1 MFLESVQN
9 VFKMKLKL
17 ILISFFISCMVFSQ
31 TSGVVINLEGDPI
44 ENVSV
49 YIADQDIITYTNYL
63 GQFSFSNTIPENS
76 FFEFKKYG
84 YSTKLHKHTGG
95 KINITLQKLH
105 VELDEVGIV
114 EQSNKLGDSKVLSI
128 ETKSLKNNFITSS
141 SLVESINKL
150 PGINTIGS
158 GLGIQKIVIRGLSGL
173 RVVSY
178 LNGMKVNNQQWANDH
193 GIGFTDLGLSEV
205 ELIKGASSLM
215 YGGEAVGGL
224 VFFKDSPF
232 IESKIPSGYI
242 ATKFDNSHFMFGNQF
257 GFKWSIN
264 NFFINLYGQY
274 DLAADY
280 RMPNNTYL
288 FNSRFRNKGLKF
300 SIAKR
305 TDNTQSIFRYQNNVD
320 EVGVPAHAHGDLSEI
335 DINDLSSSELILPDD
350 YEATRPTQFISNHLF
365 TLENTIFNNQS
376 KYTFFLGHFINHL
389 QEYEKWTV
397 PGFDIKTN
405 NSIARFNLKKFK
417 DNFTFNV
424 GSSFEYLDNKNSEA
438 TDTLTPDANS
448 KDIGFYSI
456 LDFINNGVG
465 FNLGVRFDHKNVE
478 SNDVNFENSYS
489 SFSSSAGFFIEKNNH
504 ISRLTYSSSF
514 RSPHFSELFSYG
526 LHHGTMRFEIGN
538 LDLKNEKS
546 HQFDFKHQWSSQHFA
561 FVVNPFFQYINNFI
575 SINPTNDFYNNTY
588 RIYNYEQFKD
598 VILYGFEA
606 NIHYHPH
613 VLHNLHFEQS
623 YSFLNARNLDQ
634 DVYLTLTPANK
645 IKSSI
650 NLDLKQYSIL
660 KISNISLYHMFVFN
674 QNNVSLYESPSDSY
688 NLLNFELVFNPFKNM
703 TIVSGIKNILNKE
716 YVPHLS
722 RIKEV
727 GAGVP
732 EPGRSFNISV
742 KYDF

>member
-1 MFLESVQN
+1 MNFN
-9 VFKMKLKL
+9 FFYF
-17 ILISFFISCMVFSQ
+17 IFFISFSIFSQ
-31 TSGVVINLEGDPI
+31 TTGLLLNLDRVPI
-44 ENVSV
+44 QNASV
-49 YIADQDIITYTNYL
+49 YIADQDIISYTNEF
-63 GQFSFSNTIPENS
+63 GEFTFSTKIPKNS
-76 FFEFKKYG
+76 LIEFKKYG
-84 YSTKLHKHTGG
+84 YSSKVVNYKGG
-95 KINITLQKLH
+95 ELKVYLEKLH
-105 VELDEVGIV
+105 VELDEVGIIDKS
-114 EQSNKLGDSKVLSI
+114 QKLGEGKTLSI
-128 ETKSLKNNFITSS
+128 ETKSLNNNFISSS
-141 SLVESINKL
+141 SLVETITKL

-158 GLGIQKIVIRGLSGL
+158 GLGIQKIVVRGLSGL

-242 ATKFDNSHFMFGNQF
+242 ATKFDNSHFLFGNQF

-280 RMPNNTYL
+280 RLPNNTYL
-288 FNSRFRNKGLKF
+288 FNSRFRNKGIKF

-320 EVGVPAHAHGDLSEI
+320 EVGIPAHAHGDLSEI
-335 DINDLSSSELILPDD
+335 NINDLASSELILPDD
-350 YEATRPTQFISNHLF
+350 YEATRPTQFINNHLF
-365 TLENTIFNNQS
+365 TLENIIFNNQS
-376 KYTFFLGHFINHL
+376 KYTFFIGHFINHL
-389 QEYEKWTV
+389 QEFEKWTI

-405 NSIARFNLKKFK
+405 NSIGRFNYKKFY
-417 DNFTFNV
+417 DNFTFNA
-424 GSSFEYLDNKNSEA
+424 GTSFEYLDNKNAEA
-438 TDTLTPDANS
+438 TDTLTPNASS

-456 LDFINNGVG
+456 LDFENKGVG
-465 FNLGVRFDHKNVE
+465 FNIGVRFDHKNVE
-478 SNDVNFENSYS
+478 SNDVNFENSYT
-489 SFSSSAGFFIEKNNH
+489 SFSSSAGFFIEKNDH

-538 LDLKNEKS
+538 LNLENEKS

-561 FVVNPFFQYINNFI
+561 FVVNPFFQYIHNFI

-613 VLHNLHFEQS
+613 ILHNLHFHQS

-634 DVYLTLTPANK
+634 DTYLTLTPANK
-645 IKSSI
+645 IKTSI
-650 NLDLKQYSIL
+650 NFDIKQYKFL
-660 KISNISLYHMFVFN
+660 KMSNISLYHMFVFN
-674 QNNVSLYESPSDSY
+674 QDNVSLYESPSDSY
-688 NLLNFELVFNPFKNM
+688 NLLNFELVFNPLKNM
-703 TIVSGIKNILNKE
+703 TIVSGIKNVLNVE

-727 GAGVP
+727 GPGVP
-732 EPGRSFNISV
+732 EAGRSFNVSV

>member
-575 SINPTNDFYNNTY
+575 SINPTNDFYNNNY

>member
-1 MFLESVQN
+1 MNFNFFYFIFL
-9 VFKMKLKL
+9 L
-17 ILISFFISCMVFSQ
+17 SFYLHSQ
-31 TSGVVINLEGDPI
+31 TNGVLLNLDKVPI
-44 ENVSV
+44 KNASV
-49 YIADQDIITYTNYL
+49 YIADQDIISYTNEF
-63 GQFSFSNTIPENS
+63 GEFTFSTKIPKNS
-76 FFEFKKYG
+76 IIEFKKYG
-84 YSTKLHKHTGG
+84 YSTKVVNYKGG
-95 KINITLQKLH
+95 ELKVYLEKLH
-105 VELDEVGIV
+105 VELDEVGIIDKS
-114 EQSNKLGDSKVLSI
+114 QKLGEGKTLSI
-128 ETKSLKNNFITSS
+128 ETKSLNNNFISSS
-141 SLVESINKL
+141 SLVQTITKL

-242 ATKFDNSHFMFGNQF
+242 ATKFDNSHFLFGNQF

-280 RMPNNTYL
+280 RLPNNTYL
-288 FNSRFRNKGLKF
+288 FNSRFRNKGIKF

-320 EVGVPAHAHGDLSEI
+320 EVGIPAHAHGDLSEI
-335 DINDLSSSELILPDD
+335 DINDLASSELILPDD
-350 YEATRPTQFISNHLF
+350 FEATRPTQFINNHLF
-365 TLENTIFNNQS
+365 TLENIIFNNQS
-376 KYTFFLGHFINHL
+376 KYTFFIGHFINHL
-389 QEYEKWTV
+389 QEFEKWTV

-405 NSIARFNLKKFK
+405 NSIGRFNYKKFYN
-417 DNFTFNV
+417 NFTFNA
-424 GSSFEYLDNKNSEA
+424 GTSFEYLDNKNSEA
-438 TDTLTPDANS
+438 TDTLTPNASS

-456 LDFINNGVG
+456 LDFENKGVG
-465 FNLGVRFDHKNVE
+465 FNIGVRFDHKNVE
-478 SNDVNFENSYS
+478 SSDVNFENSYT
-489 SFSSSAGFFIEKNNH
+489 SFSSSAGFFIEKNDH

-538 LDLKNEKS
+538 LNLENEKS

-561 FVVNPFFQYINNFI
+561 FVVNPFFQYIHNFI
-575 SINPTNDFYNNTY
+575 SINPTSEFYNNTY

-598 VILYGFEA
+598 VVLYGFEA

-613 VLHNLHFEQS
+613 ILHNLHFHQS

-634 DVYLTLTPANK
+634 DTYLTLTPANK
-645 IKSSI
+645 IKTSV
-650 NLDLKQYSIL
+650 NFDVKQYKFL
-660 KISNISLYHMFVFN
+660 KMSNISLYHMFVFN
-674 QNNVSLYESPSDSY
+674 QDNVSLYESPSDSY
-688 NLLNFELVFNPFKNM
+688 NLLNFELVFNPLKNM
-703 TIVSGIKNILNKE
+703 TIVSGIKNVLNVE

-727 GAGVP
+727 GSGVP
-732 EPGRSFNISV
+732 EPGRSFNVSV

>member
-1 MFLESVQN
+1 MIMNFN
-9 VFKMKLKL
+9 FFYF
-17 ILISFFISCMVFSQ
+17 IFFFSFCLYSQ
-31 TSGVVINLEGDPI
+31 TNGVLLNLDRVPI
-44 ENVSV
+44 QNASV
-49 YIADQDIITYTNYL
+49 YIADQDIISYTNEF
-63 GQFSFSNTIPENS
+63 GEFSFSTNIPKNS
-76 FFEFKKYG
+76 FIEFKKYG
-84 YSTKLHKHTGG
+84 YSSKVVNYKGG
-95 KINITLQKLH
+95 ELKVYLEKLH
-105 VELDEVGIV
+105 VELDEVGIIDK
-114 EQSNKLGDSKVLSI
+114 SKKLGEGKTLSI
-128 ETKSLKNNFITSS
+128 ETKSLNNNFISSS
-141 SLVESINKL
+141 SLVETITKL

-193 GIGFTDLGLSEV
+193 GIGFTGLGLSEV

-242 ATKFDNSHFMFGNQF
+242 ATKFDNSHFLFGNQF
-257 GFKWSIN
+257 GFKWSFN

-280 RMPNNTYL
+280 RLPNNTYL
-288 FNSRFRNKGLKF
+288 FNSRFRNKGIKF

-305 TDNTQSIFRYQNNVD
+305 TNNTQSIFRYQNNVD
-320 EVGVPAHAHGDLSEI
+320 EVGIPAHAHGDLSEI
-335 DINDLSSSELILPDD
+335 DINDLASSELILPDD
-350 YEATRPTQFISNHLF
+350 YEATRPTQFINNHLF
-365 TLENTIFNNQS
+365 TLENIIFNNQS
-376 KYTFFLGHFINHL
+376 KYTFFIGHFINHL
-389 QEYEKWTV
+389 QEFEKWTV

-405 NSIARFNLKKFK
+405 NSIGRFNYKKFYN
-417 DNFTFNV
+417 NFTFNA
-424 GSSFEYLDNKNSEA
+424 GTSFEYLDNKNSEA
-438 TDTLTPDANS
+438 TDTLTPDASS

-456 LDFINNGVG
+456 LDFENKGIG
-465 FNLGVRFDHKNVE
+465 FNIGVRFDHKNVE
-478 SNDVNFENSYS
+478 SSDVNFENSYT
-489 SFSSSAGFFIEKNNH
+489 SFSSSAGFFIEKNDH

-538 LDLKNEKS
+538 LNLENEKS

-561 FVVNPFFQYINNFI
+561 FVVNPFFQYIHNFI

-613 VLHNLHFEQS
+613 ILHNLHFHQS

-634 DVYLTLTPANK
+634 NTYLTLTPANK
-645 IKSSI
+645 IKTSV
-650 NLDLKQYSIL
+650 NFDLKQYKFL
-660 KISNISLYHMFVFN
+660 KMSNISLYHMFVFN
-674 QNNVSLYESPSDSY
+674 QDNVSLYESPSGSY
-688 NLLNFELVFNPFKNM
+688 NLLNFELVFNPLKNM
-703 TIVSGIKNILNKE
+703 TIVSGIKNILNVE

-727 GAGVP
+727 GPGVP
-732 EPGRSFNISV
+732 EPGRSFNVSV

>member
-1 MFLESVQN
+1 MNFNFFYFIFL
-9 VFKMKLKL
+9 L
-17 ILISFFISCMVFSQ
+17 SFYLHSQ
-31 TSGVVINLEGDPI
+31 TNGVLLNLDKVPI
-44 ENVSV
+44 KNASV
-49 YIADQDIITYTNYL
+49 YIADQDIISYTNEF
-63 GQFSFSNTIPENS
+63 GEFTFSTKIPKNS
-76 FFEFKKYG
+76 IIEFKKYG
-84 YSTKLHKHTGG
+84 YSTKVVNYKGG
-95 KINITLQKLH
+95 ELKVYLEKLH
-105 VELDEVGIV
+105 VELDEVGIIDKS
-114 EQSNKLGDSKVLSI
+114 QKLGEGKTLSI
-128 ETKSLKNNFITSS
+128 ETKSLNNNFISSS
-141 SLVESINKL
+141 SLVQTITKL

-242 ATKFDNSHFMFGNQF
+242 ATKFDNSHFLFGNQF

-280 RMPNNTYL
+280 RLPNNTYL
-288 FNSRFRNKGLKF
+288 FNSRFRNKGIKF

-320 EVGVPAHAHGDLSEI
+320 EVGIPAHAHGDLSEI
-335 DINDLSSSELILPDD
+335 DINDLASSELILPDD
-350 YEATRPTQFISNHLF
+350 FEATRPTQFINNHLF
-365 TLENTIFNNQS
+365 TLENIIFNNQS
-376 KYTFFLGHFINHL
+376 KYTFFIGHFINHL
-389 QEYEKWTV
+389 QEFEKWTV

-405 NSIARFNLKKFK
+405 NSIGRFNYKKFYN
-417 DNFTFNV
+417 NFTFNA
-424 GSSFEYLDNKNSEA
+424 GTSFEYLDNKNSEA
-438 TDTLTPDANS
+438 TDTLTPNASS

-456 LDFINNGVG
+456 LDFENKGVG
-465 FNLGVRFDHKNVE
+465 FNIGVRFDHKNVK
-478 SNDVNFENSYS
+478 SSDVNFENSYT
-489 SFSSSAGFFIEKNNH
+489 SFSSSAGFFIEKNDH

-538 LDLKNEKS
+538 LNLENEKS

-561 FVVNPFFQYINNFI
+561 FVVNPFFQYIHNFI
-575 SINPTNDFYNNTY
+575 SINPTSEFYNNTY

-598 VILYGFEA
+598 VVLYGFEA
-606 NIHYHPH
+606 NVHYHPH
-613 VLHNLHFEQS
+613 ILHNLHFHQS

-634 DVYLTLTPANK
+634 DTYLTLTPANK
-645 IKSSI
+645 IKTSV
-650 NLDLKQYSIL
+650 NFDVKQYKFL
-660 KISNISLYHMFVFN
+660 KMSNISLYHMFVFN
-674 QNNVSLYESPSDSY
+674 QDNVSLYESPSDSY
-688 NLLNFELVFNPFKNM
+688 NLLNFELVFNPLKNM
-703 TIVSGIKNILNKE
+703 TIVSGIKNILNVE

-727 GAGVP
+727 GSGVP

>member
-1 MFLESVQN
+1 MNFN
-9 VFKMKLKL
+9 FFYF
-17 ILISFFISCMVFSQ
+17 IFFISFSIFSQ
-31 TSGVVINLEGDPI
+31 TTGLLLNLDRVPI
-44 ENVSV
+44 QNASV
-49 YIADQDIITYTNYL
+49 YIADQDIISYTNEF
-63 GQFSFSNTIPENS
+63 GEFTFSTKIPKNPLI
-76 FFEFKKYG
+76 EFKKYG
-84 YSTKLHKHTGG
+84 YSSKVVNYKGG
-95 KINITLQKLH
+95 ELKVYLEKLH
-105 VELDEVGIV
+105 VELDEVGIIDKS
-114 EQSNKLGDSKVLSI
+114 QKLGEGKTLSI
-128 ETKSLKNNFITSS
+128 ETKSLNNNFISSS
-141 SLVESINKL
+141 SLVETITKL

-158 GLGIQKIVIRGLSGL
+158 GLGIQKIVVRGLSGL

-242 ATKFDNSHFMFGNQF
+242 ATKFDNSHFLFGNQF

-280 RMPNNTYL
+280 RLPNNTYL
-288 FNSRFRNKGLKF
+288 FNSRFRNKGIKF

-320 EVGVPAHAHGDLSEI
+320 EVGIPAHAHGDLSEI
-335 DINDLSSSELILPDD
+335 NINDLASSELILPDD
-350 YEATRPTQFISNHLF
+350 YEATRPTQFINNHLF
-365 TLENTIFNNQS
+365 TLENIIFNNQS
-376 KYTFFLGHFINHL
+376 KYTFFIGHFINHL
-389 QEYEKWTV
+389 QEFEKWTI

-405 NSIARFNLKKFK
+405 NSIGRFNYKKFY
-417 DNFTFNV
+417 DNFTFNA
-424 GSSFEYLDNKNSEA
+424 GTSFEYLDNKNAEA
-438 TDTLTPDANS
+438 TDTLTPNASS

-456 LDFINNGVG
+456 LDFENKGVG
-465 FNLGVRFDHKNVE
+465 FNIGVRFDHKNVE
-478 SNDVNFENSYS
+478 SNDVNFENSYT
-489 SFSSSAGFFIEKNNH
+489 SFSSSAGFFIEKNDH

-538 LDLKNEKS
+538 LNLENEKS

-561 FVVNPFFQYINNFI
+561 FVVNPFFQYIHNFI

-613 VLHNLHFEQS
+613 ILHNLHFHQS

-634 DVYLTLTPANK
+634 DTYLTLTPANK
-645 IKSSI
+645 IKTSI
-650 NLDLKQYSIL
+650 NFDIKQYKFL
-660 KISNISLYHMFVFN
+660 KMSNISLYHMFVFN
-674 QNNVSLYESPSDSY
+674 QDNVSLYESPSDSY
-688 NLLNFELVFNPFKNM
+688 NLLNFELVFNPLKNM
-703 TIVSGIKNILNKE
+703 TIVSGIKNVLNVE

-727 GAGVP
+727 GPGVP
-732 EPGRSFNISV
+732 EAGRSFNVSV

>member
-1 MFLESVQN
+1 MNFNFFYFIFL
-9 VFKMKLKL
+9 L
-17 ILISFFISCMVFSQ
+17 SFYLHSQ
-31 TSGVVINLEGDPI
+31 TNGVLLNLDKVPI
-44 ENVSV
+44 KNASV
-49 YIADQDIITYTNYL
+49 YIADQDIISYTNEF
-63 GQFSFSNTIPENS
+63 GEFTFSTKIPKNS
-76 FFEFKKYG
+76 IIEFKKYG
-84 YSTKLHKHTGG
+84 YSTKVVNYKGG
-95 KINITLQKLH
+95 ELKVYLEKLH
-105 VELDEVGIV
+105 VELDEVGIIDKS
-114 EQSNKLGDSKVLSI
+114 QKLGEGKTLSI
-128 ETKSLKNNFITSS
+128 ETKSLNNNFISSS
-141 SLVESINKL
+141 SLVQTITKL

-242 ATKFDNSHFMFGNQF
+242 ATKFDNSHFLFGNQF

-280 RMPNNTYL
+280 RLPNNTYL
-288 FNSRFRNKGLKF
+288 FNSRFRNKGIKF

-320 EVGVPAHAHGDLSEI
+320 EVGIPAHAHGDLSEI
-335 DINDLSSSELILPDD
+335 DINDLASSELILPDD
-350 YEATRPTQFISNHLF
+350 FEATRPTQFINNHLF
-365 TLENTIFNNQS
+365 TLENIIFNNQS
-376 KYTFFLGHFINHL
+376 KYTFFIGHFINHL
-389 QEYEKWTV
+389 QEFEKWTV

-405 NSIARFNLKKFK
+405 NSIGRFNYKKFYN
-417 DNFTFNV
+417 NFTFNA
-424 GSSFEYLDNKNSEA
+424 GTSFEYLDNKNSEA
-438 TDTLTPDANS
+438 TDTLTPNASS

-456 LDFINNGVG
+456 LDFENKGVG
-465 FNLGVRFDHKNVE
+465 FNIGVRFDHKNVK
-478 SNDVNFENSYS
+478 SSDVNFENSYT
-489 SFSSSAGFFIEKNNH
+489 SFSSSAGFFIEKNDH

-538 LDLKNEKS
+538 LNLENEKS

-561 FVVNPFFQYINNFI
+561 FVVNPFFQYIHNFI
-575 SINPTNDFYNNTY
+575 SINPTSEFYNNTY

-598 VILYGFEA
+598 VVLYGFEA
-606 NIHYHPH
+606 NVHYHPH
-613 VLHNLHFEQS
+613 ILHNLHFHQS

-634 DVYLTLTPANK
+634 DTYLALTPANK
-645 IKSSI
+645 IKTSV
-650 NLDLKQYSIL
+650 NFDVKQYKFL
-660 KISNISLYHMFVFN
+660 KMSNISLYHMFVFN
-674 QNNVSLYESPSDSY
+674 QDNVSLYESPSDSY
-688 NLLNFELVFNPFKNM
+688 NLLNFELVFNPLKNM
-703 TIVSGIKNILNKE
+703 TIVSGIKNILNVE

-727 GAGVP
+727 GSGVP

>member
-1 MFLESVQN
+1 MN
-9 VFKMKLKL
+9 FKFFYF
-17 ILISFFISCMVFSQ
+17 IFFFSFCLHSQ
-31 TSGVVINLEGDPI
+31 TNGVLLNLDRVPI
-44 ENVSV
+44 QNASV
-49 YIADQDIITYTNYL
+49 YIADQDIISYTNEF
-63 GQFSFSNTIPENS
+63 GEFTFSTKIPKNS
-76 FFEFKKYG
+76 IIEFKKYG
-84 YSTKLHKHTGG
+84 YSTKVVNYKGG
-95 KINITLQKLH
+95 ELKVYLEKLH
-105 VELDEVGIV
+105 VELDEVGIIDKS
-114 EQSNKLGDSKVLSI
+114 QKLGESKTLSI
-128 ETKSLKNNFITSS
+128 ETKSLNNNFISSS
-141 SLVESINKL
+141 SLVETITKL

-242 ATKFDNSHFMFGNQF
+242 ATKFDNSHFLFGNQF

-280 RMPNNTYL
+280 RLPNNTYL
-288 FNSRFRNKGLKF
+288 FNSRFRNKGIKF

-320 EVGVPAHAHGDLSEI
+320 EVGIPAHAHGDLSEI
-335 DINDLSSSELILPDD
+335 DINDLASSELILPDD
-350 YEATRPTQFISNHLF
+350 FEATRPTQFINNHLF
-365 TLENTIFNNQS
+365 TLENIIFNNQS
-376 KYTFFLGHFINHL
+376 KYTFFIGHFINHL
-389 QEYEKWTV
+389 QEFEKWTI

-405 NSIARFNLKKFK
+405 NSIGRFNYKKFYDK
-417 DNFTFNV
+417 FTFNA
-424 GSSFEYLDNKNSEA
+424 GTSFEYLDNKNAEA
-438 TDTLTPDANS
+438 TDTLTPNASS

-456 LDFINNGVG
+456 LDFENKGVG
-465 FNLGVRFDHKNVE
+465 FNIGVRFDHKNVE
-478 SNDVNFENSYS
+478 SSDVNFENSYT
-489 SFSSSAGFFIEKNNH
+489 SFSSSAGFFIEKNDH

-514 RSPHFSELFSYG
+514 RSPHFSELFSFG

-538 LDLKNEKS
+538 LNLENEKS
-546 HQFDFKHQWSSQHFA
+546 HQFDFKHQWSSKHFA
-561 FVVNPFFQYINNFI
+561 FVVNPFFQYVHNFI

-613 VLHNLHFEQS
+613 ILHNLHFHQS

-634 DVYLTLTPANK
+634 DTYLTLTPANK
-645 IKSSI
+645 IKTSV
-650 NLDLKQYSIL
+650 NFDVKQYKFL
-660 KISNISLYHMFVFN
+660 KMSNISLYHMFVFN
-674 QNNVSLYESPSDSY
+674 QDNVSLYESPSDSY
-688 NLLNFELVFNPFKNM
+688 NLLNFELVFNPLKNM
-703 TIVSGIKNILNKE
+703 TIVSGIKNILNVE

-727 GAGVP
+727 GPGVP
-732 EPGRSFNISV
+732 EPGRSFNVSV

>member
-1 MFLESVQN
+1 MNFN
-9 VFKMKLKL
+9 FFYF
-17 ILISFFISCMVFSQ
+17 IFFFSFCLHSQ
-31 TSGVVINLEGDPI
+31 TNGVLLNLDRVPI
-44 ENVSV
+44 QNASV
-49 YIADQDIITYTNYL
+49 YIADQDIISYTNEF
-63 GQFSFSNTIPENS
+63 GEFTFSTKIPKNS
-76 FFEFKKYG
+76 IIEFKKYG
-84 YSTKLHKHTGG
+84 YSTKVVNYKGG
-95 KINITLQKLH
+95 ELKVYLEKLH
-105 VELDEVGIV
+105 VELDEVGIIDKS
-114 EQSNKLGDSKVLSI
+114 QKLGESKTLSI
-128 ETKSLKNNFITSS
+128 ETKSLNNNFISSS
-141 SLVESINKL
+141 SLVETITKL

-242 ATKFDNSHFMFGNQF
+242 ATKFDNSHFLFGNQF

-280 RMPNNTYL
+280 RLPNNTYL
-288 FNSRFRNKGLKF
+288 FNSRFRNKGIKF

-320 EVGVPAHAHGDLSEI
+320 EVGIPAHAHGDLSEI
-335 DINDLSSSELILPDD
+335 DINDLASSELILPDD
-350 YEATRPTQFISNHLF
+350 FEATRPTQFINNHLF
-365 TLENTIFNNQS
+365 TLENIIFNNQS
-376 KYTFFLGHFINHL
+376 KYTFFIGHFINHL
-389 QEYEKWTV
+389 QEFEKWTI

-405 NSIARFNLKKFK
+405 NSIGRFNYKKFYDK
-417 DNFTFNV
+417 FTFNA
-424 GSSFEYLDNKNSEA
+424 GTSFEYLDNKNAEA
-438 TDTLTPDANS
+438 TDTLTPNASS

-456 LDFINNGVG
+456 LDFENKGVG
-465 FNLGVRFDHKNVE
+465 FNIGVRFDHKNVE
-478 SNDVNFENSYS
+478 SSDVNFENSYT
-489 SFSSSAGFFIEKNNH
+489 SFSSSAGFFIEKNDH

-514 RSPHFSELFSYG
+514 RSPHFSELFSFG

-538 LDLKNEKS
+538 LNLENEKS

-561 FVVNPFFQYINNFI
+561 FVVNPFFQYIHNFI
-575 SINPTNDFYNNTY
+575 TINPTNDFYNNTY

-613 VLHNLHFEQS
+613 ILHNLHFHQS

-634 DVYLTLTPANK
+634 DTYLTLTPANK
-645 IKSSI
+645 IKTSV
-650 NLDLKQYSIL
+650 NFDVKQYKFL
-660 KISNISLYHMFVFN
+660 KMSNISLYHMFVFN
-674 QNNVSLYESPSDSY
+674 QDNVSLYESPSDSY
-688 NLLNFELVFNPFKNM
+688 NLLNFELVFNPLKNM
-703 TIVSGIKNILNKE
+703 TIVSGIKNILNVE

-727 GAGVP
+727 GPGVP
-732 EPGRSFNISV
+732 EPGRSFNVSV

>member
-1 MFLESVQN
+1 MN
-9 VFKMKLKL
+9 FKLFYF
-17 ILISFFISCMVFSQ
+17 IFFFSFCLHSQ
-31 TSGVVINLEGDPI
+31 TNGVLLNLDRVPI
-44 ENVSV
+44 QNASV
-49 YIADQDIITYTNYL
+49 YIADQDIMSYTNEF
-63 GQFSFSNTIPENS
+63 GEFSFITKIPKNS
-76 FFEFKKYG
+76 LIEFKKYG
-84 YSTKLHKHTGG
+84 YSSKVVNYKGVELKVY
-95 KINITLQKLH
+95 LEKLH
-105 VELDEVGIV
+105 VELDEVGIIDKS
-114 EQSNKLGDSKVLSI
+114 QKLGEGKTLSI
-128 ETKSLKNNFITSS
+128 ETKSLNNNFISSS
-141 SLVESINKL
+141 SLVETITRL

-215 YGGEAVGGL
+215 YDGEAVGGL

-232 IESKIPSGYI
+232 IESKTPSGYI
-242 ATKFDNSHFMFGNQF
+242 ATKFDNSHFLFGNQF

-280 RMPNNTYL
+280 RLPNNTYL
-288 FNSRFRNKGLKF
+288 FNSRFRNKGIKF

-320 EVGVPAHAHGDLSEI
+320 EVGIPAHAHGDLSEI
-335 DINDLSSSELILPDD
+335 DINDLASSELILPDD
-350 YEATRPTQFISNHLF
+350 YEATRPTQFINNHLF
-365 TLENTIFNNQS
+365 TLENIIFNNQS
-376 KYTFFLGHFINHL
+376 KYTFFIGHFINHL
-389 QEYEKWTV
+389 QEFEKWTV

-405 NSIARFNLKKFK
+405 NSIGRFNYKKFYDK
-417 DNFTFNV
+417 FAFNT
-424 GSSFEYLDNKNSEA
+424 GTSFEYLDNKNSEA
-438 TDTLTPDANS
+438 TDTLTPNASS
-448 KDIGFYSI
+448 KDIGFYST
-456 LDFINNGVG
+456 LDFENKGVG
-465 FNLGVRFDHKNVE
+465 FNIGIRFDQKNVE
-478 SNDVNFENSYS
+478 SSDVNFENSYT
-489 SFSSSAGFFIEKNNH
+489 SFSSSAGFFIEKNDH

-538 LDLKNEKS
+538 LNLENEKS

-561 FVVNPFFQYINNFI
+561 FVVNPFFQYIHNFI
-575 SINPTNDFYNNTY
+575 SINPTNDFYNNSY

-613 VLHNLHFEQS
+613 ILHNLHFHQS

-634 DVYLTLTPANK
+634 NTYLTLTPANK
-645 IKSSI
+645 IKTSV
-650 NLDLKQYSIL
+650 NFDVKQYKFL
-660 KISNISLYHMFVFN
+660 KMRNISLYHMFVFN
-674 QNNVSLYESPSDSY
+674 QDNVSLYESPSDSY
-688 NLLNFELVFNPFKNM
+688 NLLNFELVFNPLKNV
-703 TIVSGIKNILNKE
+703 TIVSGIKNILNVE

-727 GAGVP
+727 GPGVP
-732 EPGRSFNISV
+732 EPGRSFNVSL

>member
-1 MFLESVQN
+1 MNFN
-9 VFKMKLKL
+9 FFYF
-17 ILISFFISCMVFSQ
+17 IFFISFSIFSQ
-31 TSGVVINLEGDPI
+31 TTGLLLNLDRVPI
-44 ENVSV
+44 QNASV
-49 YIADQDIITYTNYL
+49 YIADQDIISYTNEF
-63 GQFSFSNTIPENS
+63 GEFTFSTKIPKNS
-76 FFEFKKYG
+76 LIEFKKYG
-84 YSTKLHKHTGG
+84 YSSKVVNYKGG
-95 KINITLQKLH
+95 ELKVYLEKLH
-105 VELDEVGIV
+105 VELDEVGIIDKS
-114 EQSNKLGDSKVLSI
+114 QKLGEGKTLSI
-128 ETKSLKNNFITSS
+128 ETKSLNNNFISSS
-141 SLVESINKL
+141 SLVETITKL

-158 GLGIQKIVIRGLSGL
+158 GLGIQKIVVRGLSGL

-242 ATKFDNSHFMFGNQF
+242 ATKFDNSHFLFGNQF

-280 RMPNNTYL
+280 RLPNNTYL
-288 FNSRFRNKGLKF
+288 FNSRFRNKGIKF

-320 EVGVPAHAHGDLSEI
+320 EVGIPAHAHGDLSEI
-335 DINDLSSSELILPDD
+335 NINDLASSELILPDD
-350 YEATRPTQFISNHLF
+350 YEATRPTQFINNHLF
-365 TLENTIFNNQS
+365 TLENIIFNNQS
-376 KYTFFLGHFINHL
+376 KYTFFIGHFINHL
-389 QEYEKWTV
+389 QEFEKWTI

-405 NSIARFNLKKFK
+405 NTIGRFNYKKFY
-417 DNFTFNV
+417 DNFTFNA
-424 GSSFEYLDNKNSEA
+424 GTSFEYLDNKNAEA
-438 TDTLTPDANS
+438 TDTLTPNASS

-456 LDFINNGVG
+456 LDFENKGVG
-465 FNLGVRFDHKNVE
+465 FNIGVRFDHKNVE
-478 SNDVNFENSYS
+478 SNDVNFENSYT
-489 SFSSSAGFFIEKNNH
+489 SFSSSAGFFIEKNDH

-538 LDLKNEKS
+538 LNLENEKS

-561 FVVNPFFQYINNFI
+561 FVVNPFFQYIHNFI

-613 VLHNLHFEQS
+613 ILHNLHFHQS

-634 DVYLTLTPANK
+634 DTYLTLTPANK
-645 IKSSI
+645 IKTSV
-650 NLDLKQYSIL
+650 NFDVKQYKFL
-660 KISNISLYHMFVFN
+660 KMSNISLYHMFVFN
-674 QNNVSLYESPSDSY
+674 QDNVSLYESPSDSY
-688 NLLNFELVFNPFKNM
+688 NLLNFELVFNPLKNM
-703 TIVSGIKNILNKE
+703 TIVSGIKNILNVE

-727 GAGVP
+727 GPGVP
-732 EPGRSFNISV
+732 EPGRSFNVSV

>member
-1 MFLESVQN
+1 MNFKFFYFIFL
-9 VFKMKLKL
+9 F
-17 ILISFFISCMVFSQ
+17 SFYLHSQ
-31 TSGVVINLEGDPI
+31 TNGVLLNLDDKAPI
-44 ENVSV
+44 QNASV
-49 YIADQDIITYTNYL
+49 YIADQDIISFTNEF
-63 GQFSFSNTIPENS
+63 GEFSFSTKIPKNS
-76 FFEFKKYG
+76 IIEFKKYG
-84 YSTKLHKHTGG
+84 YSSKVVNYKGG
-95 KINITLQKLH
+95 ELKVYLEKLH
-105 VELDEVGIV
+105 VELDEVGIIDKS
-114 EQSNKLGDSKVLSI
+114 QKLGEGKTLSI
-128 ETKSLKNNFITSS
+128 ETKSLNNNFISSS
-141 SLVESINKL
+141 SLVETITKL

-242 ATKFDNSHFMFGNQF
+242 ATKFDNSHFLFGNQF

-274 DLAADY
+274 DFAADY
-280 RMPNNTYL
+280 RLPNNTYL
-288 FNSRFRNKGLKF
+288 FNSRFRNKGIKF

-320 EVGVPAHAHGDLSEI
+320 EVGIPAHAHGDLSEI
-335 DINDLSSSELILPDD
+335 DINDLASSELILPDD
-350 YEATRPTQFISNHLF
+350 YEATRPTQFINNHLF
-365 TLENTIFNNQS
+365 TLENIIFNNQS
-376 KYTFFLGHFINHL
+376 KYTFFIGHFINHL
-389 QEYEKWTV
+389 QEFEKWTV

-405 NSIARFNLKKFK
+405 NSIGRFNYKKFYN
-417 DNFTFNV
+417 NFTFNA
-424 GSSFEYLDNKNSEA
+424 GTSFEYLDNKNSEA
-438 TDTLTPDANS
+438 TDTLTPNASS

-456 LDFINNGVG
+456 LDFENKGVG
-465 FNLGVRFDHKNVE
+465 FNIGVRFDHKNVE
-478 SNDVNFENSYS
+478 SSDVNFENSYT
-489 SFSSSAGFFIEKNNH
+489 SFSSSAGFFIEKNDH

-538 LDLKNEKS
+538 LNLENEKS

-561 FVVNPFFQYINNFI
+561 FVVNPFFQYIHNFI

-613 VLHNLHFEQS
+613 ILHNLHFHQS

-634 DVYLTLTPANK
+634 DTYLTLTPANK
-645 IKSSI
+645 IKTSV
-650 NLDLKQYSIL
+650 NFDVKQYKFL
-660 KISNISLYHMFVFN
+660 KMSNISLYHMFVFN
-674 QNNVSLYESPSDSY
+674 QDNVSLYESPSDSY
-688 NLLNFELVFNPFKNM
+688 NLLNFELVFNPLKNM
-703 TIVSGIKNILNKE
+703 TVVSGIKNILNVE

-722 RIKEV
+722 RIKEI
-727 GAGVP
+727 GPGVP
-732 EPGRSFNISV
+732 EPGRSFNVSV

>member
-1 MFLESVQN
+1 MNFNFFYFIFL
-9 VFKMKLKL
+9 L
-17 ILISFFISCMVFSQ
+17 SFYLHSQ
-31 TSGVVINLEGDPI
+31 TNGVLLNLDKVPI
-44 ENVSV
+44 KNASV
-49 YIADQDIITYTNYL
+49 YIADQDIISYTNEF
-63 GQFSFSNTIPENS
+63 GEFTFSTKIPKNS
-76 FFEFKKYG
+76 IIEFKKYG
-84 YSTKLHKHTGG
+84 YSTKVVNYKGG
-95 KINITLQKLH
+95 ELKVYLEKLH
-105 VELDEVGIV
+105 VELDEVGIIDKS
-114 EQSNKLGDSKVLSI
+114 QKLGEGKTLSI
-128 ETKSLKNNFITSS
+128 ETKSLNNNFISSS
-141 SLVESINKL
+141 SLVQTITKL

-242 ATKFDNSHFMFGNQF
+242 ATKFDNSHFLFGNQF

-280 RMPNNTYL
+280 RLPNNTYL
-288 FNSRFRNKGLKF
+288 FNSRFRNKGIKF

-320 EVGVPAHAHGDLSEI
+320 EVGIPAHAHGDLSEI
-335 DINDLSSSELILPDD
+335 DINDLASSELILPDD
-350 YEATRPTQFISNHLF
+350 FEATRPTQFINNHLF
-365 TLENTIFNNQS
+365 TLENIIFNNQS
-376 KYTFFLGHFINHL
+376 KYTFFIGHFINHL
-389 QEYEKWTV
+389 QEFEKWTV

-405 NSIARFNLKKFK
+405 NSIGRFNYKKFYN
-417 DNFTFNV
+417 NFTFNA
-424 GSSFEYLDNKNSEA
+424 GTSFEYLDNKNSEA
-438 TDTLTPDANS
+438 TDTLTPNASS

-456 LDFINNGVG
+456 LDFENKGVG
-465 FNLGVRFDHKNVE
+465 FNIGVRFDHKNVK
-478 SNDVNFENSYS
+478 SSDVNFENSYT
-489 SFSSSAGFFIEKNNH
+489 SFSSSAGFFIEKNDH

-538 LDLKNEKS
+538 LNLENEKS

-561 FVVNPFFQYINNFI
+561 FVVNPFFQYIHNFI
-575 SINPTNDFYNNTY
+575 SINPTSEFYNNTY

-598 VILYGFEA
+598 VVLYGFEA
-606 NIHYHPH
+606 NVHYHPH
-613 VLHNLHFEQS
+613 ILHNLHFHQS

-634 DVYLTLTPANK
+634 DTYLTLTPANK
-645 IKSSI
+645 IKTSV
-650 NLDLKQYSIL
+650 NFDVKQYKFL
-660 KISNISLYHMFVFN
+660 KMSNISLYHMFVFN
-674 QNNVSLYESPSDSY
+674 QDNV
-688 NLLNFELVFNPFKNM
+688 
-703 TIVSGIKNILNKE
+703 
-716 YVPHLS
+716 
-722 RIKEV
+722 
-727 GAGVP
+727 
-732 EPGRSFNISV
+732 
-742 KYDF
+742 

>member
-1 MFLESVQN
+1 MN
-9 VFKMKLKL
+9 FKFFYF
-17 ILISFFISCMVFSQ
+17 IFFFSFCLHSQ
-31 TSGVVINLEGDPI
+31 TNGVLLNLDRVPI
-44 ENVSV
+44 QNASV
-49 YIADQDIITYTNYL
+49 YIADQDIISYTNEF
-63 GQFSFSNTIPENS
+63 GEFTFSTKIPKNS
-76 FFEFKKYG
+76 IIEFKKYG
-84 YSTKLHKHTGG
+84 YSTKVVNYKGG
-95 KINITLQKLH
+95 ELKVYLEKLH
-105 VELDEVGIV
+105 VELDEVGIIDKS
-114 EQSNKLGDSKVLSI
+114 QKLGESKTLSI
-128 ETKSLKNNFITSS
+128 ETKSLNNNFISSS
-141 SLVESINKL
+141 SLVETITKL

-242 ATKFDNSHFMFGNQF
+242 ATKFDNSHFLFGNQF

-280 RMPNNTYL
+280 RLPNNTYL
-288 FNSRFRNKGLKF
+288 FNSRFRNKGIKF

-320 EVGVPAHAHGDLSEI
+320 EVGIPAHAHGDLSEI
-335 DINDLSSSELILPDD
+335 DINDLASSELILPDD
-350 YEATRPTQFISNHLF
+350 FEATRPTQFINNHLF
-365 TLENTIFNNQS
+365 TLENIIFNNQS
-376 KYTFFLGHFINHL
+376 KYTFFIGHFINHL
-389 QEYEKWTV
+389 QEFEKWTI

-405 NSIARFNLKKFK
+405 NSIGRFNYKKFYDK
-417 DNFTFNV
+417 FTFNA
-424 GSSFEYLDNKNSEA
+424 GTSFEYLDNKNAEA
-438 TDTLTPDANS
+438 TDTLTPNASS

-456 LDFINNGVG
+456 LDFENKGVG
-465 FNLGVRFDHKNVE
+465 FNIGVRFDHKNVE
-478 SNDVNFENSYS
+478 SSDVNFENSYT
-489 SFSSSAGFFIEKNNH
+489 SFSSSAGFFIEKNDH

-514 RSPHFSELFSYG
+514 RSPHFSELFSFG

-538 LDLKNEKS
+538 LNLENEKS

-561 FVVNPFFQYINNFI
+561 FVVNPFFQYIHNFI
-575 SINPTNDFYNNTY
+575 TINPTNDFYNNTY

-613 VLHNLHFEQS
+613 ILHNLHFHQS

-634 DVYLTLTPANK
+634 DTYLTLTPANK
-645 IKSSI
+645 IKTSV
-650 NLDLKQYSIL
+650 NFDVKQYKFL
-660 KISNISLYHMFVFN
+660 KMSNISLYHMFVFN
-674 QNNVSLYESPSDSY
+674 QDNVSLYESPSDSY
-688 NLLNFELVFNPFKNM
+688 NLLNFELVFNPLKNM
-703 TIVSGIKNILNKE
+703 TIVSGIKNILNVE

-727 GAGVP
+727 GPGVP
-732 EPGRSFNISV
+732 EPGRSFNVSV

>member
-575 SINPTNDFYNNTY
+575 SINPTNDFYNNNY

-613 VLHNLHFEQS
+613 ILHNLHFEQS

>member
-320 EVGVPAHAHGDLSEI
+320 EVGIPAHAHGDLSEI

-575 SINPTNDFYNNTY
+575 SINPTNDFYNNNY

>member
-1 MFLESVQN
+1 MN
-9 VFKMKLKL
+9 FKFFYF
-17 ILISFFISCMVFSQ
+17 IFFFSFCLHSQ
-31 TSGVVINLEGDPI
+31 TNGVLLNLDRVPI
-44 ENVSV
+44 QNASV
-49 YIADQDIITYTNYL
+49 YIADQDIISYTNEF
-63 GQFSFSNTIPENS
+63 GEFTFSTKIPKNS
-76 FFEFKKYG
+76 IIEFKKYG
-84 YSTKLHKHTGG
+84 YSTKVVNYKGG
-95 KINITLQKLH
+95 ELKVYLEKLH
-105 VELDEVGIV
+105 VELDEVGIIDKS
-114 EQSNKLGDSKVLSI
+114 QKLGESKTLSI
-128 ETKSLKNNFITSS
+128 ETKSLNNNFISSS
-141 SLVESINKL
+141 SLVETITKL

-242 ATKFDNSHFMFGNQF
+242 ATKFDNSHFLFGNQF

-280 RMPNNTYL
+280 RLPNNTYL
-288 FNSRFRNKGLKF
+288 FNSRFRNKGIKF

-320 EVGVPAHAHGDLSEI
+320 EVGIPAHAHGDLSEI
-335 DINDLSSSELILPDD
+335 DINDLASSELILPDD
-350 YEATRPTQFISNHLF
+350 FEATRPTQFINNHLF
-365 TLENTIFNNQS
+365 TLENIIFNNQS
-376 KYTFFLGHFINHL
+376 KYTFFIGHFINHL
-389 QEYEKWTV
+389 QEFEKWTI

-405 NSIARFNLKKFK
+405 NSIGRFNYKKFYDK
-417 DNFTFNV
+417 FTFNA
-424 GSSFEYLDNKNSEA
+424 GTSFEYLDNKNAEA
-438 TDTLTPDANS
+438 TDTLTPNASS

-456 LDFINNGVG
+456 LDFENKGVG
-465 FNLGVRFDHKNVE
+465 FNIGVRFDHKNVE
-478 SNDVNFENSYS
+478 SSDVNFENSYT
-489 SFSSSAGFFIEKNNH
+489 SFSSSAGFFIEKNDH

-538 LDLKNEKS
+538 LNLENEKS

-561 FVVNPFFQYINNFI
+561 FVVNPFFQYIHNFI
-575 SINPTNDFYNNTY
+575 TINPTNDFYNNTY

-613 VLHNLHFEQS
+613 ILHNLHFHQS

-634 DVYLTLTPANK
+634 DTYLTLTPANK
-645 IKSSI
+645 IKTSV
-650 NLDLKQYSIL
+650 NFDVKQYKFL
-660 KISNISLYHMFVFN
+660 KMSNISLYHMFVFN
-674 QNNVSLYESPSDSY
+674 QDNVSLYESPSDSY
-688 NLLNFELVFNPFKNM
+688 NLLNFELVFNPLKNM
-703 TIVSGIKNILNKE
+703 TIVSGIKNILNVE

-727 GAGVP
+727 GPGVP
-732 EPGRSFNISV
+732 EPGRSFNVSV